1 MVQTKCKYIILFFLL
16 WALSLHT
23 AAQTTETWKWWNPAA
38 NNFPVIEGQAWPA
51 EVAASYDRFPAR
63 AQKTL
68 HSNVWNISR
77 SSAGLCVKFKTNAP
91 AIIVRYVV
99 KGELA
104 MSHMPATGVSGIDLY
119 SIDPNGIWG
128 WAPGNR
134 SYGDTIE
141 YRFQNLVVS
150 KIFTGRDYEY
160 RLYLPLYKAI
170 EWLQIGVPSSAS
182 FIPMPLSLEK
192 PIVVYGTS
200 IAQGACASRPGMAW
214 TNILQQR
221 LDRPVINLGFSG
233 SGKLEASV
241 IDLMAETDAKLYV
254 LDCIPNLTTGAGI
267 TGAELEKRILAAVK
281 QLKAKQPHIPVLL
294 AEHCI
299 SPEMGIMD
307 AAKNKEYAEANN
319 TLQQAYSTL
328 KTEGVKGV
336 YYLSNRDIGF
346 SIYSTVDGLHPNDVG
361 MMEYANAYEKIIR
374 AIIHEPAGKHSTTM
388 PVVQS
393 RDGYYDWRGRHREI
407 LTLNKTDAPAVVF
420 LGNSILHYWGG
431 NPKAPLVRGADS
443 WNEYLA
449 PAGVGNFAFGWD
461 KIENVLWRVYHD
473 ELDGF
478 DAKQVLLMIGT
489 NNLSDNSDHEIVDG
503 LTRLVEAIQFRQPKA
518 IILLSGIL
526 PRRDLENRILA
537 LNSRIE
543 KLAKAEKV
551 RYINPGVALLN
562 GRQKIDESLFS
573 DGLHPN
579 ERGYRKLG
587 VQLKTL
593 LSTAT
598 FQLTH

>member
-1 MVQTKCKYIILFFLL
+1 MLVFLL
-16 WALSLHT
+16 WSLSVHT

-68 HSNVWNISR
+68 PPNVWNISR
-77 SSAGLCVKFKTNAP
+77 SSAGLYVKFKTNAP

-160 RLYLPLYKAI
+160 RLYLPLYKAT
-170 EWLQIGVPSSAS
+170 EWLQIGVPSTAS

-254 LDCIPNLTTGAGI
+254 LDCIPNLTAGAGI
-267 TGAELEKRILAAVK
+267 TGAELERRILAAVK

-299 SPEMGIMD
+299 SPEIGIMD

-328 KTEGVKGV
+328 KAEGVKGV

-374 AIIHEPAGKHSTTM
+374 TIIHEPAGKHATTM

-393 RDGYYDWRGRHREI
+393 RDGYYDWRSRHREI
-407 LTLNKTDAPAVVF
+407 LILNKTDAPAVVF

-518 IILLSGIL
+518 VILLSGIL
-526 PRRDLENRILA
+526 PRRDLENRILV

-573 DGLHPN
+573 DGLHLN

-593 LSTAT
+593 LSAAT
-598 FQLTH
+598 FRLRY